1 MKIRR
6 LVSLMMALILA
17 IALAVP
23 ASAAELTYDVPGGK
37 LYFDASTGTITRSDT
52 TITQAVIPEQIYGVT
67 VTAIDDHAFRQHHDL
82 SRVVI
87 PDTVTSIGQSAFYGC
102 SSLTS
107 IEIPNS
113 VTTVGQSAFEN
124 CANLSS
130 VTIGQGMT
138 AIPRNMFS
146 NAASLTS
153 VTITENITSIGYDAF
168 AGTGLTSVTLPSSV
182 TAIGGSAFSNCRSL
196 RSVYIPDSVTQIGES
211 AFEYCT
217 ILTDVRLSSAL
228 TTISRAVFQSCVSL
242 DAITIP
248 NGVTTL
254 ENSVFYACSN
264 LGAITIP
271 ASVTAIGNSTFYGC
285 DRLTDVYY
293 GSDAAH
299 WSQVQVGGLN
309 EGLDQATIHFAEPV
323 AGFSDVTTGD
333 YYADAVQWAVN
344 HGVTGGTSA
353 TTFSPAAAVTR
364 GQAVTFLWRAAGSPE
379 PSSTVSPFT
388 DVSSADYY
396 YKPVLWAS
404 EQGITGGIGNNQFGP
419 NVNLAYDQI
428 FTMLRAA
435 AGQSAASSDWSAAA
449 VSWAQES
456 GLTDGLSFSA
466 KADCPRS
473 DVIYCLWK
481 QMA

>member
-6 LVSLMMALILA
+6 LVSLMMALMLA
-17 IALAVP
+17 IALAAP
-23 ASAAELTYDVPGGK
+23 ASAADLTYDVPGGK
-37 LYFDASTGTITRSDT
+37 LCFDASTGTITRSDMT
-52 TITQAVIPEQIYGVT
+52 VTEVVIPEQIYGVT
-67 VTAIDDHAFRQHHDL
+67 VTKIGSAAFYNRQQL
-82 SRVVI
+82 TSVTI
-87 PDTVTSIGQSAFYGC
+87 PDTVTTIGRQAFYNCDGLTSIAIPDSVTSIDQDTFWGCNSLSSAAIGRGMTSIPRGMFYGC

-107 IEIPNS
+107 ITIP
-113 VTTVGQSAFEN
+113 
-124 CANLSS
+124 
-130 VTIGQGMT
+130 
-138 AIPRNMFS
+138 
-146 NAASLTS
+146 
-153 VTITENITSIGYDAF
+153 ENITSIGFEAF
-168 AGTGLTSVTLPSSV
+168 YGSGLTSITVPSSV
-182 TAIGGSAFSNCRSL
+182 TTISNTAFASCKNL
-196 RSVYIPDSVTQIGES
+196 RSAYIPDSVTSIGNWALAYNTS
-211 AFEYCT
+211 
-217 ILTDVRLSSAL
+217 LTDVRLSNSL
-228 TTISRAVFQSCVSL
+228 TRIPDRLFEGCSSL
-242 DAITIP
+242 ETCTIP
-248 NGVTTL
+248 NGVTYL
-254 ENSVFYACSN
+254 GDAFRFCGGLRSV
-264 LGAITIP
+264 TIP
-271 ASVTAIGNSTFYGC
+271 ATVTAIDSGTFYGC
-285 DRLTDVYY
+285 DSLTDVYY

-299 WSQVQVGGLN
+299 WSQVEVGSLN
-309 EGLDQATIHFAEPV
+309 EGLDQAAIHFAEPV

-344 HGVTGGTSA
+344 HGVTGGTSD

-404 EQGITGGIGNNQFGP
+404 EQGVTGGIGNNQFGP

>member
-37 LYFDASTGTITRSDT
+37 LYFDAATGTITRSDD
-52 TITQAVIPEQIYGVT
+52 TITEADIPAEINGIP
-67 VTAIDDHAFRQHHDL
+67 VTAIGSAAFAQRYDL
-82 SRVVI
+82 TRVTI
-87 PDTVTSIGQSAFYGC
+87 PDTVTTIGRSAFYGCRSLTGIVIPDSVTSIDQDAFRNCTGLTRATLGGGMRSVPRAMFYGC

-107 IEIPNS
+107 IIIP
-113 VTTVGQSAFEN
+113 
-124 CANLSS
+124 
-130 VTIGQGMT
+130 
-138 AIPRNMFS
+138 
-146 NAASLTS
+146 
-153 VTITENITSIGYDAF
+153 ENITSIQYDAF
-168 AGTGLTSVTLPSSV
+168 SGSGLTSVAIPSSV
-182 TAIGGSAFSNCRSL
+182 TTISNSAFSSCRSL
-196 RSVYIPDSVTQIGES
+196 RSVYIPDSVTSIGDWALAYNDS
-211 AFEYCT
+211 
-217 ILTDVRLSSAL
+217 LTDVRLSNSL
-228 TTISRAVFQSCVSL
+228 TKIPNRLFESCDSL
-242 DAITIP
+242 ETCTIP
-248 NGVTTL
+248 NGVTYL
-254 ENSVFYACSN
+254 GDAFRFCSGLKSV
-264 LGAITIP
+264 TIP
-271 ASVTAIGNSTFYGC
+271 ATVTAIDSGTFYGC
-285 DRLTDVYY
+285 DSLTDVYY

-299 WSQVQVGGLN
+299 WSQVEVGGLN
-309 EGLDQATIHFAEPV
+309 DGLDQATIHFSGPV

>member
-37 LYFDASTGTITRSDT
+37 LYFDAATGTITRSDD
-52 TITQAVIPEQIYGVT
+52 TITEADIPAEINGIP
-67 VTAIDDHAFRQHHDL
+67 VTAIGSAAFAQRYDL
-82 SRVVI
+82 TRVTI
-87 PDTVTSIGQSAFYGC
+87 PDTVTTIGRSAFYGC
-102 SSLTS
+102 RSLTG
-107 IEIPNS
+107 I
-113 VTTVGQSAFEN
+113 V
-124 CANLSS
+124 
-130 VTIGQGMT
+130 
-138 AIPRNMFS
+138 
-146 NAASLTS
+146 
-153 VTITENITSIGYDAF
+153 
-168 AGTGLTSVTLPSSV
+168 
-182 TAIGGSAFSNCRSL
+182 
-196 RSVYIPDSVTQIGES
+196 IPDSVTSIGNWALAYNDS
-211 AFEYCT
+211 
-217 ILTDVRLSSAL
+217 LTDVRLSNSL
-228 TTISRAVFQSCVSL
+228 TKIPDRLFESCDSL
-242 DAITIP
+242 ETCTIP
-248 NGVTTL
+248 NGVTYL
-254 ENSVFYACSN
+254 GDAFRFCSGLKSV
-264 LGAITIP
+264 TIP
-271 ASVTAIGNSTFYGC
+271 ATVTAIDSGTFYGC

-299 WSQVQVGGLN
+299 WSQVEVGGLN
-309 EGLDQATIHFAEPV
+309 DGLDQATIHFSGPV

-404 EQGITGGIGNNQFGP
+404 EQDITGGIGNNQFGP

-435 AGQSAASSDWSAAA
+435 AGQSGASSDWSAAA

>member
-37 LYFDASTGTITRSDT
+37 LYFDAATGTITRSDD
-52 TITQAVIPEQIYGVT
+52 TITEADIPAEINGIP
-67 VTAIDDHAFRQHHDL
+67 VTAIGSAAFAQRYDL
-82 SRVVI
+82 TRVTI
-87 PDTVTSIGQSAFYGC
+87 PDTVTTIGRSAFYGC
-102 SSLTS
+102 RSLTG
-107 IEIPNS
+107 I
-113 VTTVGQSAFEN
+113 V
-124 CANLSS
+124 
-130 VTIGQGMT
+130 
-138 AIPRNMFS
+138 
-146 NAASLTS
+146 
-153 VTITENITSIGYDAF
+153 
-168 AGTGLTSVTLPSSV
+168 
-182 TAIGGSAFSNCRSL
+182 
-196 RSVYIPDSVTQIGES
+196 IPDSVTSIGNWALAYNDS
-211 AFEYCT
+211 
-217 ILTDVRLSSAL
+217 LTDVRLSNSL
-228 TTISRAVFQSCVSL
+228 TKIPDRLFESCDSL
-242 DAITIP
+242 ETCTIP
-248 NGVTTL
+248 NGVTYL
-254 ENSVFYACSN
+254 GDAFRFCSGLKSV
-264 LGAITIP
+264 TIP
-271 ASVTAIGNSTFYGC
+271 ATVTAIDSGTFYGC
-285 DRLTDVYY
+285 DSLTDVYY

-404 EQGITGGIGNNQFGP
+404 EQDITGGIGNNQFGP

-435 AGQSAASSDWSAAA
+435 AGQSGASSDWSAAA

>member
-37 LYFDASTGTITRSDT
+37 LYFDAATGTITRSDD
-52 TITQAVIPEQIYGVT
+52 TITEADIPAEINGIP
-67 VTAIDDHAFRQHHDL
+67 VTAIGSAAFAQRYDL
-82 SRVVI
+82 TRVTI
-87 PDTVTSIGQSAFYGC
+87 PDTVTTIGRSAFYGC
-102 SSLTS
+102 RSLTG
-107 IEIPNS
+107 I
-113 VTTVGQSAFEN
+113 V
-124 CANLSS
+124 
-130 VTIGQGMT
+130 
-138 AIPRNMFS
+138 
-146 NAASLTS
+146 
-153 VTITENITSIGYDAF
+153 
-168 AGTGLTSVTLPSSV
+168 
-182 TAIGGSAFSNCRSL
+182 
-196 RSVYIPDSVTQIGES
+196 IPDSVTSIGDWALAYNDS
-211 AFEYCT
+211 
-217 ILTDVRLSSAL
+217 LTDVRLSNSL
-228 TTISRAVFQSCVSL
+228 TKIPDRLFESCDSL
-242 DAITIP
+242 ETCTIP
-248 NGVTTL
+248 NGVTYL
-254 ENSVFYACSN
+254 GDAFRFCSGLKSV
-264 LGAITIP
+264 TIP
-271 ASVTAIGNSTFYGC
+271 ATVTAIDSGTFYGC
-285 DRLTDVYY
+285 DSLTDVYY

-299 WSQVQVGGLN
+299 WSQVEVGGLN
-309 EGLDQATIHFAEPV
+309 DGLDQATIHFSGPV

-379 PSSTVSPFT
+379 PSSSASPFT

>member
-6 LVSLMMALILA
+6 LVSLMMALMLA

-23 ASAAELTYDVPGGK
+23 ASAADLTYDVPGGK
-37 LYFDASTGTITRSDT
+37 LYFDASTGTITRSDD
-52 TITQAVIPEQIYGVT
+52 TITEADIPAEINGIP
-67 VTAIDDHAFRQHHDL
+67 VTAIGSAAFAQRYDL
-82 SRVVI
+82 TRVTI
-87 PDTVTSIGQSAFYGC
+87 PDTVTTIGRSAFYGC
-102 SSLTS
+102 RSLTG
-107 IEIPNS
+107 I
-113 VTTVGQSAFEN
+113 V
-124 CANLSS
+124 
-130 VTIGQGMT
+130 
-138 AIPRNMFS
+138 
-146 NAASLTS
+146 
-153 VTITENITSIGYDAF
+153 
-168 AGTGLTSVTLPSSV
+168 
-182 TAIGGSAFSNCRSL
+182 
-196 RSVYIPDSVTQIGES
+196 IPDSVTSIGDWALAYNDS
-211 AFEYCT
+211 
-217 ILTDVRLSSAL
+217 LTDVRLSNSL
-228 TTISRAVFQSCVSL
+228 TKIPDRLFESCDSL
-242 DAITIP
+242 ETCTIP
-248 NGVTTL
+248 NGVTYL
-254 ENSVFYACSN
+254 GDAFRFCSGLKSV
-264 LGAITIP
+264 TIP
-271 ASVTAIGNSTFYGC
+271 ATVTAIDSGTFYGC
-285 DRLTDVYY
+285 DSLTDVYY

-299 WSQVQVGGLN
+299 WSQVEVGGLN
-309 EGLDQATIHFAEPV
+309 DGLDQATIHFSGPV